1 MNPELL
7 TDEERA
13 IYEWQMLL
21 PGFGETAQRR
31 LKAASVLVS
40 RVGGVG
46 GAVALQLAAA
56 GVGRLVLAHG
66 GDLKPSDLNRQLLQ
80 RHERIGMPR
89 MDSILEQLKAL
100 NPRLELVAV
109 RENISSENASTLVQ
123 QADVV
128 VDAAPLFSERFAL
141 NKAAVRHRK
150 PMVESAMYAM
160 EAQLTTIV
168 PGKTPCLRCFVRE
181 APQHW
186 TRKFPVLGAVSGSV
200 GCMAAVEVV
209 KVLTGLG
216 EPLAGV
222 LLAMDLGTMQF
233 RRLKIA
239 RALDCPECAELWDAS
254 GASAN
259 D

>member
-1 MNPELL
+1 M
-7 TDEERA
+7 
-13 IYEWQMLL
+13 I
-21 PGFGETAQRR
+21 
-31 LKAASVLVS
+31 KA
-40 RVGGVG
+40 
-46 GAVALQLAAA
+46 
-56 GVGRLVLAHG
+56 
-66 GDLKPSDLNRQLLQ
+66 NR
-80 RHERIGMPR
+80 
-89 MDSILEQLKAL
+89 
-100 NPRLELVAV
+100 
-109 RENISSENASTLVQ
+109 SENSGAASTLVQ

-222 LLAMDLGTMQF
+222 LLSMDLGTMQF

-239 RALDCPECAELWDAS
+239 RTLDCPECAQLWDAS
-254 GASAN
+254 GGSAN
-259 D
+259 E